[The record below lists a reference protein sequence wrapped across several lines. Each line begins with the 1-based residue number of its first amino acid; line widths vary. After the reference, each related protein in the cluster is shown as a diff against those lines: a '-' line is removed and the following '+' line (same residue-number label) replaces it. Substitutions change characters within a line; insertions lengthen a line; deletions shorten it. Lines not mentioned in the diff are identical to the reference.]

1 MRKIDQD
8 SVADISF
15 EMKWRSPQ
23 AAHTER
29 YEAVK
34 ANFWRDIFPGNL
46 YEELMGKSA
55 GDRVQLSLE
64 PGKGLPA
71 YNPAKHFALARDRF
85 DTKFVPETETL
96 PRAGRFYPK
105 GILRDVAGVFP
116 QNVEPFRCAG
126 VRNGHLHADF
136 NHPLAGYPVELSAGV
151 QKVEEKI
158 SECGGTC
165 NDWLEVLASGPG
177 MQARWQKHPTD
188 YFSDR
193 PFDREDMTADRDFCV
208 QPRFVYHLDTAAI
221 GAVRE
226 IYGRLL
232 KDGMKVLDLMGSW
245 TSHIPD
251 DICPEKLTGLGM
263 NITELEKN
271 ERLTDRVVHDLNENP
286 QLPFASGSY
295 DAIVCT
301 VSVEYLIHPEAVF
314 HEMARVLKPGGLAVM
329 TFSNRWFP
337 PKVIKIW
344 KELSEFERM
353 GLVLEYF
360 SGTGKF
366 RNLETF
372 SLRGLPRPWDD
383 KYFPRMRHADPVFAV
398 WGTRDELLPLHT

>member
-1 MRKIDQD
+1 MR
-8 SVADISF
+8 
-15 EMKWRSPQ
+15 
-23 AAHTER
+23 
-29 YEAVK
+29 
-34 ANFWRDIFPGNL
+34 
-46 YEELMGKSA
+46 
-55 GDRVQLSLE
+55 
-64 PGKGLPA
+64 
-71 YNPAKHFALARDRF
+71 
-85 DTKFVPETETL
+85 
-96 PRAGRFYPK
+96 
-105 GILRDVAGVFP
+105 
-116 QNVEPFRCAG
+116 
-126 VRNGHLHADF
+126 F
-136 NHPLAGYPVELSAGV
+136 NHHSGGYPLELSACV
-151 QKVEEKI
+151 RKVEEKI
-158 SECGGTC
+158 SECGGGC
-165 NDWLEVLASGPG
+165 NAWLEVLASGPG

-193 PFDREDMTADRDFCV
+193 PFDREDAAADGNFYR
-208 QPRFVYHLDTAAI
+208 QPRFVHHIDTAAI

-232 KDGMKVLDLMGSW
+232 KDDMKVLDLMSSW
-245 TSHIPD
+245 TSHVPEGIK
-251 DICPEKLTGLGM
+251 PEKLTGLGM
-263 NITELEKN
+263 NMAELEKN
-271 ERLTDRVVHDLNENP
+271 ERLTERIVHDLNANP

-301 VSVEYLIHPEAVF
+301 VSVEYLIHPDAVF
-314 HEMARVLKPGGLAVM
+314 HEMARVLKPGGQAVM

-383 KYFPRMRHADPVFAV
+383 KYFPQMRHADPVFAV
-398 WGTRDELLPLHT
+398 WGTRE